1 MISKQAGYLISE
13 TINKMSTNKYESM
26 KIPILKKTEYSTWK
40 VNILTY
46 LEASY
51 ADYLDMIY
59 DGP

>member
-1 MISKQAGYLISE
+1 
-13 TINKMSTNKYESM
+13 MSTNKYESM

-46 LEASY
+46 LEASD

>member
-1 MISKQAGYLISE
+1 MVLKRAGYLISE
-13 TINKMSTNKYESM
+13 TINKMLTNKYESM

-46 LEASY
+46 LEASD